1 MPSVRPKGVEV
12 KVTLHIRTENGSGV
26 FQTTAPVAASRALT
40 LESDAAGPEELAAE
54 LEAHLEELGWT
65 WDDR

>member
-26 FQTTAPVAASRALT
+26 FQTT